1 MSKIRKMAS
10 IILSVVMLASCGVAF
25 AEAPAEEM
33 PIVPEITAEQTV
45 QPEETPETPTAE
57 PVVEQPAEETEA
69 PAPTEEATE
78 QPTVDPTID
87 PTAEPVVD
95 PTIDPTLDPTVEPVV
110 DPTIDPTEAPTKQ
123 PDPTKTPVGVGYAK
137 VEGGVVAYTEPV
149 VSDSTR
155 IGQFTSSSYVYVQ
168 ECTGTG
174 EEGWLKIAFAYEE
187 GSLIG
192 ILEGYIRL
200 PQATQVEGSTG
211 AGPFILG
218 GVGLSKA
225 SFQNNG
231 VLPAVIIDPETGAA
245 PGSVKTKYSVNDEGK
260 VVRMSDGAIVST
272 EKCVVVTSGPALN
285 YRSAKSGT
293 VEGCIESGETVRV
306 IDRSGRW
313 AYVLIDG
320 EICTMMSVYLFA
332 PEEVSEQPAETG
344 MTAETFSSLVGE
356 IEITFRYE
364 GDSVS
369 YGDAVTLVAHIP
381 DALADAE
388 IQWQV
393 KAPGDGWK
401 NVEGA
406 FEKTL
411 TVIASESNVDD
422 VWRVQLTLG

>member
-10 IILSVVMLASCGVAF
+10 IILSVVMLASCGAAF
-25 AEAPAEEM
+25 AEAPAEET
-33 PIVPEITAEQTV
+33 PVLPEVTAEQTM
-45 QPEETPETPTAE
+45 QPETPAAE
-57 PVVEQPAEETEA
+57 PAEEQPAEETEA

-78 QPTVDPTID
+78 QPTV
-87 PTAEPVVD
+87 
-95 PTIDPTLDPTVEPVV
+95 DPTLDPTVEPVV

-155 IGQFTSSSYVYVQ
+155 IGQFNSSSYVYVQ
-168 ECTGTG
+168 ECIGTG

-192 ILEGYIRL
+192 VLEGYIRL
-200 PQATQVEGSTG
+200 PQAAQVEGSTG
-211 AGPFILG
+211 AGPFIL
-218 GVGLSKA
+218 GLSKA

-231 VLPAVIIDPETGAA
+231 VLPAVIIDPETGAT
-245 PGSVKTKYSVNDEGK
+245 PGAAKTKYSVNDEGK
-260 VVRMSDGAIVST
+260 VVRRSDGAIVST

-293 VEGCIESGETVRV
+293 VEGCVESGETVRV

-320 EICTMMSVYLFA
+320 EICTMMSVYLFD
-332 PEEVSEQPAETG
+332 PEEVSERPAETG
-344 MTAETFSSLVGE
+344 MTAEAFSSLVGE

-401 NVEGA
+401 DVEGA
-406 FEKTL
+406 FGKTL

-422 VWRVQLTLG
+422 VWRVRLTLG

>member
-10 IILSVVMLASCGVAF
+10 IILSVVMLASCGAAF
-25 AEAPAEEM
+25 AEAPAEET
-33 PIVPEITAEQTV
+33 PVLPEVTAEQTM
-45 QPEETPETPTAE
+45 QPETPAAE
-57 PVVEQPAEETEA
+57 PAEEQPAEETET

-78 QPTVDPTID
+78 QPTV
-87 PTAEPVVD
+87 
-95 PTIDPTLDPTVEPVV
+95 DPTLDPTVEPVV

-155 IGQFTSSSYVYVQ
+155 IGQFNSSSYVYVQ
-168 ECTGTG
+168 ECIGTG

-192 ILEGYIRL
+192 VLEGYIRL
-200 PQATQVEGSTG
+200 PQAAQVEGSTG

-231 VLPAVIIDPETGAA
+231 VLPAVIIDPETGAT
-245 PGSVKTKYSVNDEGK
+245 PGAAKTKYSVNDEGK
-260 VVRMSDGAIVST
+260 VVRRSDGAIVST

-293 VEGCIESGETVRV
+293 VEGCVESGDTVRV

-320 EICTMMSVYLFA
+320 EICTMMSVYLFD
-332 PEEVSEQPAETG
+332 PEEVSERPAETG
-344 MTAETFSSLVGE
+344 MTAEAFSSLVGE
-356 IEITFRYE
+356 IKITFRYE

-401 NVEGA
+401 DVEGA
-406 FEKTL
+406 FGKTL

-422 VWRVQLTLG
+422 VWRVRLTLG

>member
-10 IILSVVMLASCGVAF
+10 IILSVVMLASCGAAF
-25 AEAPAEEM
+25 AEAPAEET
-33 PIVPEITAEQTV
+33 PVLPEVTAEQTM
-45 QPEETPETPTAE
+45 QPETPAAE
-57 PVVEQPAEETEA
+57 PAEEQPAEETET

-78 QPTVDPTID
+78 QPTV
-87 PTAEPVVD
+87 
-95 PTIDPTLDPTVEPVV
+95 DPTLDPTVEPVV

-155 IGQFTSSSYVYVQ
+155 IGQFNSSSYVYVQ
-168 ECTGTG
+168 ECIGTG

-192 ILEGYIRL
+192 VLEGYIRL
-200 PQATQVEGSTG
+200 PQAAQVEGSTG

-231 VLPAVIIDPETGAA
+231 VLPAVIIDPETGAT
-245 PGSVKTKYSVNDEGK
+245 PGAAKTKYSVNDEGK
-260 VVRMSDGAIVST
+260 VVRRSDGAIVST

-293 VEGCIESGETVRV
+293 VEGCVESGETVRV

-320 EICTMMSVYLFA
+320 EICTMMSVYLFD
-332 PEEVSEQPAETG
+332 PEEVSERPAETG
-344 MTAETFSSLVGE
+344 MTAEAFSSLVGE
-356 IEITFRYE
+356 IKITFRYE

-401 NVEGA
+401 DVEGA
-406 FEKTL
+406 FGKTL

-422 VWRVQLTLG
+422 VWRVRLTLG

>member
-25 AEAPAEEM
+25 AESPAEEA

-45 QPEETPETPTAE
+45 QPETPAAE
-57 PVVEQPAEETEA
+57 PVEEQPAEETEA
-69 PAPTEEATE
+69 PASTEEATE
-78 QPTVDPTID
+78 QPTVDPTV
-87 PTAEPVVD
+87 EPIV
-95 PTIDPTLDPTVEPVV
+95 DPTLDPTVEPVV

-155 IGQFTSSSYVYVQ
+155 IGQFASSSYVYVQ
-168 ECTGTG
+168 ERIGTG

-200 PQATQVEGSTG
+200 PQATQVDASTG
-211 AGPFILG
+211 AGSFILN

-245 PGSVKTKYSVNDEGK
+245 PSSVKAKYSVNDEGK

-285 YRSAKSGT
+285 YRSAESGT
-293 VEGCIESGETVRV
+293 VEGCVESGETVRV

-332 PEEVSEQPAETG
+332 PEEAGEQPAETG

-406 FEKTL
+406 FGETL

>member
-10 IILSVVMLASCGVAF
+10 IILSVVMLASCGAAF
-25 AEAPAEEM
+25 AEAPAEET
-33 PIVPEITAEQTV
+33 PVLPEVTAEQTM
-45 QPEETPETPTAE
+45 QPETPAAE
-57 PVVEQPAEETEA
+57 PAEEQPAEETEA

-78 QPTVDPTID
+78 QPTV
-87 PTAEPVVD
+87 
-95 PTIDPTLDPTVEPVV
+95 DPTLDPTVEPVV

-155 IGQFTSSSYVYVQ
+155 IGQFNSSSYVYVQ
-168 ECTGTG
+168 ECIGTG

-192 ILEGYIRL
+192 VLEGYIRL
-200 PQATQVEGSTG
+200 PQAAQVEGSTG

-231 VLPAVIIDPETGAA
+231 VLPAVIIDPETGAT
-245 PGSVKTKYSVNDEGK
+245 PGAAKTKYSVNDEGK
-260 VVRMSDGAIVST
+260 VVRRSDGAIVST

-293 VEGCIESGETVRV
+293 VEGCVESGETVRV

-320 EICTMMSVYLFA
+320 EICTMMSVYLFD
-332 PEEVSEQPAETG
+332 PEEVSERPAETG
-344 MTAETFSSLVGE
+344 MTAEAFSSLVGE

-401 NVEGA
+401 DVEGA
-406 FEKTL
+406 FGKTL

-422 VWRVQLTLG
+422 VWRVRLTLG

>member
-10 IILSVVMLASCGVAF
+10 IILSVVMLASCGAAF
-25 AEAPAEEM
+25 AEAPAEET
-33 PIVPEITAEQTV
+33 PVLPEVTAEQTM
-45 QPEETPETPTAE
+45 QPETPAAE
-57 PVVEQPAEETEA
+57 PAEEQPAEETEA

-78 QPTVDPTID
+78 QPTV
-87 PTAEPVVD
+87 
-95 PTIDPTLDPTVEPVV
+95 DPTLDPTVEPVV

-155 IGQFTSSSYVYVQ
+155 IGQFNSSSYVYVQ
-168 ECTGTG
+168 ECIGTG

-192 ILEGYIRL
+192 VLEGYIRL
-200 PQATQVEGSTG
+200 PQAAQVEGSTG

-231 VLPAVIIDPETGAA
+231 VLPAVIIDPETGAT
-245 PGSVKTKYSVNDEGK
+245 PGAAKTKYSVNDEGK
-260 VVRMSDGAIVST
+260 VVRRSDGAIVST

-293 VEGCIESGETVRV
+293 VEGCVESGETVRV

-320 EICTMMSVYLFA
+320 EICTMMSVYLFD
-332 PEEVSEQPAETG
+332 PEEVSERPAETG
-344 MTAETFSSLVGE
+344 MTAEAFSSLVGE
-356 IEITFRYE
+356 IKITFRYE

-401 NVEGA
+401 DVEGA

-422 VWRVQLTLG
+422 VWRVRLTLG

>member
-10 IILSVVMLASCGVAF
+10 IILSVVMLASCGAAF
-25 AEAPAEEM
+25 AEAPAEET
-33 PIVPEITAEQTV
+33 PVLPEVTAEQTM
-45 QPEETPETPTAE
+45 QPETPAAE
-57 PVVEQPAEETEA
+57 PAEEQPAEETEA

-78 QPTVDPTID
+78 QPTV
-87 PTAEPVVD
+87 
-95 PTIDPTLDPTVEPVV
+95 DPTLDPTVEPVV

-137 VEGGVVAYTEPV
+137 VEGGVVAYTEPA

-155 IGQFTSSSYVYVQ
+155 IGQFNSSSYVYVQ
-168 ECTGTG
+168 ECIGTG

-192 ILEGYIRL
+192 VLEGYIRL
-200 PQATQVEGSTG
+200 PQAAQVEGSTG

-231 VLPAVIIDPETGAA
+231 VLPAVIIDPETGAT
-245 PGSVKTKYSVNDEGK
+245 PGAAKTKYSVNDEGK
-260 VVRMSDGAIVST
+260 VVRRSDGAIVST

-293 VEGCIESGETVRV
+293 VEGCVESGETVRV

-320 EICTMMSVYLFA
+320 EICTMMSVYLFD
-332 PEEVSEQPAETG
+332 PEEVSERPAETG
-344 MTAETFSSLVGE
+344 MTAEAFSSLVGE

-401 NVEGA
+401 DVEGA
-406 FEKTL
+406 FGKTL

-422 VWRVQLTLG
+422 VWRVRLTLG

>member
-10 IILSVVMLASCGVAF
+10 IILSVVMLASCGAAF
-25 AEAPAEEM
+25 AEAPAEET
-33 PIVPEITAEQTV
+33 PVLPEVTAEQTM
-45 QPEETPETPTAE
+45 QPETPAAE
-57 PVVEQPAEETEA
+57 PAEEQPAEETEA

-78 QPTVDPTID
+78 QPTV
-87 PTAEPVVD
+87 
-95 PTIDPTLDPTVEPVV
+95 DPTLDPTVEPVV

-155 IGQFTSSSYVYVQ
+155 IGQFNSSSYVYVQ
-168 ECTGTG
+168 ECIGTG

-192 ILEGYIRL
+192 VLEGYIRL
-200 PQATQVEGSTG
+200 PQAAQVEGSTG

-231 VLPAVIIDPETGAA
+231 VLPAVIIDPETGAT
-245 PGSVKTKYSVNDEGK
+245 PGAAKTKYSVNDEGK
-260 VVRMSDGAIVST
+260 VVRRSDGAIVST

-293 VEGCIESGETVRV
+293 VEGCVESGETVRV

-320 EICTMMSVYLFA
+320 EICTMMSVYLFD
-332 PEEVSEQPAETG
+332 PEEVSERPAETG
-344 MTAETFSSLVGE
+344 MTAEAFSSLVGE

-401 NVEGA
+401 DVEGA

-422 VWRVQLTLG
+422 EWRVRLTLG

>member
-10 IILSVVMLASCGVAF
+10 IILSVVMLASCGAAF
-25 AEAPAEEM
+25 AEAPAEET
-33 PIVPEITAEQTV
+33 PVLPEVTAEQTM
-45 QPEETPETPTAE
+45 QPETPAAE
-57 PVVEQPAEETEA
+57 PAEEQPAEETEA

-78 QPTVDPTID
+78 QPTV
-87 PTAEPVVD
+87 
-95 PTIDPTLDPTVEPVV
+95 DPTLDPTVEPVV

-155 IGQFTSSSYVYVQ
+155 IGQFNSSSYVYVQ
-168 ECTGTG
+168 ECIGTG

-192 ILEGYIRL
+192 VLEGYIRL
-200 PQATQVEGSTG
+200 PQAAQVEGSTG

-231 VLPAVIIDPETGAA
+231 VLPAVIIDPETGAT
-245 PGSVKTKYSVNDEGK
+245 PGAAKTKYSVNDEGK
-260 VVRMSDGAIVST
+260 VVRRSDGAIVST

-293 VEGCIESGETVRV
+293 VEGCVESGETVRV

-320 EICTMMSVYLFA
+320 EICTMMSVYLFD
-332 PEEVSEQPAETG
+332 PEEVSERPAETG
-344 MTAETFSSLVGE
+344 MTAEAFSSLVGE

-401 NVEGA
+401 DVEGA

-422 VWRVQLTLG
+422 VWRVRLTLG

>member
-1 MSKIRKMAS
+1 M
-10 IILSVVMLASCGVAF
+10 
-25 AEAPAEEM
+25 
-33 PIVPEITAEQTV
+33 
-45 QPEETPETPTAE
+45 
-57 PVVEQPAEETEA
+57 
-69 PAPTEEATE
+69 
-78 QPTVDPTID
+78 
-87 PTAEPVVD
+87 
-95 PTIDPTLDPTVEPVV
+95 DPTLDPTVEPVV

-155 IGQFTSSSYVYVQ
+155 IGQFNSSSYVYVQ
-168 ECTGTG
+168 ECIGTG

-192 ILEGYIRL
+192 VLEGYIRL
-200 PQATQVEGSTG
+200 PQAAQVEGSTG

-231 VLPAVIIDPETGAA
+231 VLPAVIIDPETGAT
-245 PGSVKTKYSVNDEGK
+245 PGAAKTKYSVNDEGK
-260 VVRMSDGAIVST
+260 VVRRSDGAIVST

-293 VEGCIESGETVRV
+293 VEGCVESGETVRV

-320 EICTMMSVYLFA
+320 EICTMMSVYLFD
-332 PEEVSEQPAETG
+332 PEEVSERPAETG
-344 MTAETFSSLVGE
+344 MTAEAFSSLVGE
-356 IEITFRYE
+356 IKITFRYE

-401 NVEGA
+401 DVEGA
-406 FEKTL
+406 FGKTL

-422 VWRVQLTLG
+422 VWRVRLTLG

>member
-10 IILSVVMLASCGVAF
+10 IILSVVMLASCGAAF
-25 AEAPAEEM
+25 AEAPAEET
-33 PIVPEITAEQTV
+33 PVLPEVTAEQTM
-45 QPEETPETPTAE
+45 QPETPAAE
-57 PVVEQPAEETEA
+57 PAEEQPAEETET

-78 QPTVDPTID
+78 QPTV
-87 PTAEPVVD
+87 
-95 PTIDPTLDPTVEPVV
+95 DPTLDPTVEPVV

-155 IGQFTSSSYVYVQ
+155 IGQFNSSSYVYVQ
-168 ECTGTG
+168 ECIGTG

-192 ILEGYIRL
+192 VLEGYIRL
-200 PQATQVEGSTG
+200 PQAAQVEGSTG

-231 VLPAVIIDPETGAA
+231 VLPAVIIDPETGAT
-245 PGSVKTKYSVNDEGK
+245 PGAAKTKYSVNDEGK
-260 VVRMSDGAIVST
+260 VVRRSDGAIVST

-293 VEGCIESGETVRV
+293 VEGCVESGETVRV

-320 EICTMMSVYLFA
+320 EICTMMSVYLFD
-332 PEEVSEQPAETG
+332 PEEVSERPAETG
-344 MTAETFSSLVGE
+344 MTAEAFSSLVGE

-393 KAPGDGWK
+393 KAP
-401 NVEGA
+401 
-406 FEKTL
+406 
-411 TVIASESNVDD
+411 
-422 VWRVQLTLG
+422 

>member
-10 IILSVVMLASCGVAF
+10 IILSVVMLASCGAAF
-25 AEAPAEEM
+25 AEAPAEET
-33 PIVPEITAEQTV
+33 PVLPEVTAEQTM
-45 QPEETPETPTAE
+45 QPETPAAE
-57 PVVEQPAEETEA
+57 PAEEQPAEETEA

-78 QPTVDPTID
+78 QPTV
-87 PTAEPVVD
+87 
-95 PTIDPTLDPTVEPVV
+95 DPTLDPTVEPVV

-155 IGQFTSSSYVYVQ
+155 IGQFNSSSYVYVQ
-168 ECTGTG
+168 ECIGTG

-192 ILEGYIRL
+192 VLEGYIRL
-200 PQATQVEGSTG
+200 PQAAQVEGSTG

-231 VLPAVIIDPETGAA
+231 VLPAVIIDPETGAT
-245 PGSVKTKYSVNDEGK
+245 PGAAKTKSSVNDEGK
-260 VVRMSDGAIVST
+260 VVRRSDGAIVST

-293 VEGCIESGETVRV
+293 VEGCVESGETVRV

-320 EICTMMSVYLFA
+320 EICTMMSVYLFD
-332 PEEVSEQPAETG
+332 PEEVSERPAETG
-344 MTAETFSSLVGE
+344 MTAEAFSSLVGE
-356 IEITFRYE
+356 IKITFRYE

-401 NVEGA
+401 DVEGA
-406 FEKTL
+406 FGKTL

-422 VWRVQLTLG
+422 VWRVRLTLG

>member
-10 IILSVVMLASCGVAF
+10 IILSVVMLASCGAAF
-25 AEAPAEEM
+25 AEAPAEET
-33 PIVPEITAEQTV
+33 PVLPEVTAEQTV
-45 QPEETPETPTAE
+45 QPETPAAE
-57 PVVEQPAEETEA
+57 PAEEQPAEETEA
-69 PAPTEEATE
+69 PTPTEEATE
-78 QPTVDPTID
+78 QPTEQPTVDPTLD
-87 PTAEPVVD
+87 PTVEPVV
-95 PTIDPTLDPTVEPVV
+95 DPTLDPTVEPVV

-155 IGQFTSSSYVYVQ
+155 IGQFNSSSYVYVQ
-168 ECTGTG
+168 ECIGTG

-200 PQATQVEGSTG
+200 PQAAQVEGSTG

-231 VLPAVIIDPETGAA
+231 VLPAVIIDPETGAT
-245 PGSVKTKYSVNDEGK
+245 PGAAKTKYSVNDEGK
-260 VVRMSDGAIVST
+260 VVRRSDGAIVST

-293 VEGCIESGETVRV
+293 VEGCVESGETVRV

-320 EICTMMSVYLFA
+320 EICTMMSVYLFD

-344 MTAETFSSLVGE
+344 MTAEAFSSLVGE

-401 NVEGA
+401 DVEGA
-406 FEKTL
+406 FGKTL

-422 VWRVQLTLG
+422 VWRVRLTLG

>member
-10 IILSVVMLASCGVAF
+10 IILSVVMLASCGAAF
-25 AEAPAEEM
+25 AEAPAEET
-33 PIVPEITAEQTV
+33 PVLPEVTAEQTM
-45 QPEETPETPTAE
+45 QPETPAAE
-57 PVVEQPAEETEA
+57 PAEEQPAEETEA

-78 QPTVDPTID
+78 QPTV
-87 PTAEPVVD
+87 
-95 PTIDPTLDPTVEPVV
+95 DPTLDPTVEPVV

-155 IGQFTSSSYVYVQ
+155 IGQFNSSSYVYVQ
-168 ECTGTG
+168 ECIGTG

-192 ILEGYIRL
+192 VLEGYIRL
-200 PQATQVEGSTG
+200 PQAAQVEGSTG

-231 VLPAVIIDPETGAA
+231 VLPAVIIDPETGETPGAA
-245 PGSVKTKYSVNDEGK
+245 KTKYSVNDEGK
-260 VVRMSDGAIVST
+260 VVRRSDGALGST

-293 VEGCIESGETVRV
+293 VEGCVESGETVRV

-320 EICTMMSVYLFA
+320 EICTMMSVYLFD
-332 PEEVSEQPAETG
+332 PEEVSERPAETG
-344 MTAETFSSLVGE
+344 MTAEAFSSLVGE
-356 IEITFRYE
+356 IKITFRYE

-401 NVEGA
+401 DVEGA
-406 FEKTL
+406 FGKTL

-422 VWRVQLTLG
+422 VWRVRLTLG

>member
-10 IILSVVMLASCGVAF
+10 IILSVVMLASCGAAF
-25 AEAPAEEM
+25 AEAPAEET
-33 PIVPEITAEQTV
+33 PVLPEVTAEQTM
-45 QPEETPETPTAE
+45 QPETPAAE
-57 PVVEQPAEETEA
+57 PAEEQPAEETEA

-78 QPTVDPTID
+78 QPTV
-87 PTAEPVVD
+87 
-95 PTIDPTLDPTVEPVV
+95 DPTLDPTVEPVV

-155 IGQFTSSSYVYVQ
+155 IGQFNSSSYVYVQ
-168 ECTGTG
+168 ECIGTG

-192 ILEGYIRL
+192 VLEGYIRL
-200 PQATQVEGSTG
+200 PQAAQVEGSTG

-231 VLPAVIIDPETGAA
+231 VLPAVIIDPETGAT
-245 PGSVKTKYSVNDEGK
+245 PGAAKTKYSVNDEGK
-260 VVRMSDGAIVST
+260 VVRRSDGAIVST

-293 VEGCIESGETVRV
+293 VEGCVESGETVRV

-320 EICTMMSVYLFA
+320 EICTMMSVYLFD
-332 PEEVSEQPAETG
+332 PEEVSERPAETG
-344 MTAETFSSLVGE
+344 MTAEAFSSLVGE
-356 IEITFRYE
+356 IKITFRYE

-401 NVEGA
+401 DVEGA
-406 FEKTL
+406 FGKTL

-422 VWRVQLTLG
+422 VWRVRLTLG